1 MTTTILEQCYLD
13 ENDQGEMILSGL
25 PLKYKLSNKK
35 SSYFKSRQRIW
46 TSKIVNLTDDLVQTT
61 RNRYVT
67 ISWLNDEPPSKT
79 LKLNGWK
86 KVLYDTTNI
95 N

>member
-1 MTTTILEQCYLD
+1 MTTIILEECYLD
-13 ENDQGEMILSGL
+13 KNDLGEMILSGL
-25 PLKYKLSNKK
+25 PLKYSCKK
-35 SSYFKSRQRIW
+35 KPAKRQRIW

-79 LKLNGWK
+79 LQLNGWRK
-86 KVLYDTTNI
+86 LLYDI